1 MIAQSGRL
9 RPPTASFRCDVKGAT
24 FDACRET
31 RHLEPVPAPI
41 SAPDA
46 VLDFWFGPLDPHGQ
60 PDAAHTRR
68 WFEKSDA
75 FDHEIA
81 ERFANLHDQIVKR
94 EHEDWLDHSRDRLAY
109 VIVLDQ
115 FSRNLFRGSPR
126 AFASDGQALA
136 AAAEGVARGHDR
148 ELTRDERSFLY
159 MPFMHS
165 EELAVQDRALALFA
179 ALAAEGPTSAADR
192 HAGALKYAEK
202 HRELIVRFGRFPQR
216 NSALG
221 RTTTAE
227 EWTYLKETGGGF

>member
-41 SAPDA
+41 SVPDA

-94 EHEDWLDHSRDRLAY
+94 EHEDWLDHPRDRLAY

-165 EELAVQDRALALFA
+165 ESQAIHQWAESLFR
-179 ALAAEGPTSAADR
+179 EDGIDEDN
-192 HAGALKYAEK
+192 LKY
-202 HRELIVRFGRFPQR
+202 ELRHKAIIDRFGRYPHR
-216 NSALG
+216 NEILG
-221 RTTTAE
+221 RVSSAE
-227 EWTYLKETGGGF
+227 ELEFLQQPGSRF